1 VWDGSITQKRSHEGW
16 NGLQTRQNRLSIY
29 GKDQTR
35 PNSLGT
41 LWAATTGAPLPR
53 GHALIAYE
61 NVKHEK
67 NCPGKENGSEKN

>member
-1 VWDGSITQKRSHEGW
+1 MEK
-16 NGLQTRQNRLSIY
+16 
-29 GKDQTR
+29 KKKKR

-41 LWAATTGAPLPR
+41 LQAATTGAPLPC
-53 GHALIAYE
+53 GDALVAYE